1 LNNPI
6 ANGPPVT
13 CVAFKPDYGPTV
25 ATRQY
30 AKTRKEWNYVERQ
43 AAHDAMVDQP
53 QAVID
58 FIGSL

>member
-1 LNNPI
+1 
-6 ANGPPVT
+6 VT
-13 CVAFKPDYGPTV
+13 TDFFDDECAR